1 MNNITIGQYVPGN
14 SWIYKMDP
22 RMKIILTV
30 LLMVLIFLIPTMEMM
45 VSAFI
50 VFVVI
55 FLTTRIPLVKALKG
69 LKPVLFLLLFTFV
82 LQLIYT
88 KTGTLWATID
98 FHFGLYQLL
107 AIVGIILVYLFTKK
121 IIRLGMLYFLIAIF
135 MCFLVQHYMNFSS
148 FNWANYSLMIYS
160 GGVSKGVFIFVR
172 IVIMIGV
179 TSLLTFSTSNTD
191 INNGL
196 SSVLKPLKYIKVP
209 VGIISMTLS
218 LTLRFIPT
226 LLEET
231 KKIMKA
237 QSSRGVDFN
246 EGSLKQKVNQIISLL
261 IPMFVI
267 SFKRAEDLANAME
280 ARGYIIDAP
289 RTKYDELK
297 LKFVDYFCL
306 IMVVLLYTLV
316 LVIKYA
322 L

>member
-45 VSAFI
+45 VAAFI

-55 FLTTRIPLVKALKG
+55 FLTTRIPLLKALKG
-69 LKPVLFLLLFTFV
+69 LKPVLFLLIFTFV

-88 KTGTLWATID
+88 KTGTLWTTID

-107 AIVGIILVYLFTKK
+107 AIIGIILVYLFTKK
-121 IIRLGMLYFLIAIF
+121 IIRLGMLYFLIAVF
-135 MCFLVQHYMNFSS
+135 LCFLVQHYMNFSS

-160 GGVSKGVFIFVR
+160 GGVSKGIFIFVR

-280 ARGYIIDAP
+280 ARGYVIDAP

-297 LKFVDYFCL
+297 LRFVDYFCL